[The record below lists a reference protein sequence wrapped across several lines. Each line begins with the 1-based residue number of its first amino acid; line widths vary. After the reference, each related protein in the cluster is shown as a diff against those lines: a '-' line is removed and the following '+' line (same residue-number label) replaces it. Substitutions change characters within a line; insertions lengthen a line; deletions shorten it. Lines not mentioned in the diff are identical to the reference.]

1 MFINSQSGNNQLA
14 LKQRGFSLVE
24 IMVGLVIGAIAML
37 VIMQV
42 FANFEGQ
49 KRTTTGSADAQTN
62 GSIALYN
69 IQRDVQ
75 MGGFGLPIFDE
86 VNSPMRCVTGNF
98 PLLVDIDNDPAT
110 DPETVN
116 FGIFPIAI
124 DDGGN
129 DPGASDT
136 ITVRYSRSNSANG
149 IPVTI
154 INTTT
159 GNLNV
164 ASHQGCQPPAGGVKD
179 IALISNGVD
188 CALRYVESLIGGEGS
203 GSNFIELD
211 DMGDPVISTNSSV
224 SCLGD
229 WRQIQYRVVEN
240 QLMRNDTSPE
250 DVPSVA
256 DIVNLQAQYGVSNA
270 AQSNQVVSWVNAD
283 ALDVS
288 VIDNRNRIKAVR
300 IAVTARNNLLGKEN
314 VTTAC
319 SSTTTANP
327 TGLCAWAGTV
337 DNPAPTIDLSNDEN
351 WQRYR
356 YRVFET
362 IIPLRNLIWSKG
374 AL

>member
-1 MFINSQSGNNQLA
+1 MPSNNKLV

-24 IMVGLVIGAIAML
+24 IMVGLVIGAIATL

-69 IQRDVQ
+69 IQRDIQ
-75 MGGFGLPIFDE
+75 MAGFGLPLFDA
-86 VNSPMRCVTGNF
+86 VNSPMKCATSNF
-98 PLLVDIDNDPAT
+98 PLLVDTDNDPVT

-124 DDGGN
+124 DEGG
-129 DPGASDT
+129 DDAGASDI
-136 ITVRYSRSNSANG
+136 ITMRYSRSNSTSG
-149 IPVTI
+149 IPVK
-154 INTTT
+154 INTINSQ
-159 GNLNV
+159 GLNV
-164 ASHQGCQPPAGGVKD
+164 PSIQGCNGPVAGQMD

-188 CALRYVESLIGGEGS
+188 CVLRYVESVDDEFPGAQ
-203 GSNFIELD
+203 FIKLD
-211 DMGDPVISTNSSV
+211 DESSSPAIMKDSSI

-229 WRQIQYRVVEN
+229 WRQIQYRIVDN

-256 DIVNLQAQYGVSNA
+256 DIVNIQAQYGISNA
-270 AQSNQVVSWVNAD
+270 VDSNQVVSWVDAD
-283 ALDVS
+283 AAVLDVTDPNS
-288 VIDNRNRIKAVR
+288 RNRIKAVR
-300 IAVTARNNLLGKEN
+300 VAVTARNGLLEKEN
-314 VTTAC
+314 VTAAC

-327 TGLCAWAGTV
+327 TGLCAWAGTI
-337 DNPAPTIDLSNDEN
+337 DNPAPAIDLSNDDN

-362 IIPLRNLIWSKG
+362 IIPLRNMIWSKD